1 MVHEMGYDTG
11 LDLDTLIETSRW
23 LETQLGH
30 GVPSLVARAGGFP
43 QPR

>member
-11 LDLDTLIETSRW
+11 LDLDALIEASTW
-23 LETQLGH
+23 LEAQLGH
-30 GVPSLVARAGGFP
+30 RVPSLVARAGGFP